1 MAQTKFK
8 ITYATMSADNE
19 ELHAAYERA
28 VKTVKESWLGE
39 KHHFFV
45 NGEARDGEG
54 YVEERSP
61 IDRDIL
67 IGHFAKATAQD
78 ARDAIAAAKASFPE
92 WSGMPWQDRV
102 KVMRQAADAI

>member
-8 ITYATMSADNE
+8 ITYATMSADNK

-28 VKTVKESWLGE
+28 VDTVKGSWLGQ

-45 NGEARDGEG
+45 NGEARDGQG
-54 YVEERSP
+54 YVVERSP

-67 IGHFAKATAQD
+67 IVHFARATAQD
-78 ARDAIAAAKASFPE
+78 ANDAIAAAKAVFPE
-92 WSGMPWQDRV
+92 WSGIGWR
-102 KVMRQAADAI
+102 